1 MNRTL
6 SLIIAMLFLLL
17 MSACSEQQPE
27 VQTEEKHPVSNEE
40 KVIIPESVEG
50 KWKSVKIAL
59 HDQQE
64 GTENIYR
71 VDIGG
76 SFQISGSNLRVTI
89 ENFIPAFS
97 VNNNGQPLFRIN
109 RPIQR
114 YLSLSAM
121 VNRKFIVAGYLLST
135 QSDINLKI
143 PVINLFFSI
152 IRLKGK
158 KELTIA
164 AG

>member
-1 MNRTL
+1 
-6 SLIIAMLFLLL
+6 MLFLLL

-97 VNNNGQPLFRIN
+97 VNNERTTSVSNKPTNPAVLIIVRDGEQEIHRGWVFALYPERHKFEN
-109 RPIQR
+109 PR
-114 YLSLSAM
+114 Y
-121 VNRKFIVAGYLLST
+121 KFVLL
-135 QSDINLKI
+135 DYKA
-143 PVINLFFSI
+143 
-152 IRLKGK
+152 KG
-158 KELTIA
+158 
-164 AG
+164 